1 MNNISKL
8 DKDLCT
14 GCSACQQ
21 TCPKGC
27 IELIPGDNGFLYP
40 SIDTDICID
49 CGKCLKVC
57 PAYNKMEPR
66 TPLHCYAAYNKDED
80 LRLKS
85 SSGGVFIEI
94 AKYVIN
100 LGGVVFGAVFDDTWN
115 VHHVAAQ
122 TIEEVYPMMGSKYVQ
137 SRIENTF
144 IEAKKYLKEG
154 RYVLFSGTPC
164 QIAGL
169 NRFLVK
175 DYSNLITMDMVC
187 HGVPGIK
194 QWNAYLDELKGY
206 FLAKYRSNNL
216 KFSNISFRDKRDSW
230 EKFHLSFRISVG
242 KQTIDFS
249 HDTSTDAYLKGF
261 LSDLYLRESCYTC
274 PSKSLS
280 SRSDFMVGDLWGY
293 RGILSSSYNIKN
305 GYSVFIVNTYKGANI
320 LEKISSLSLLEVS
333 FEQVLNSN
341 PNIIKQAVKNKYLV
355 DRFSKRKEVFTMAVK
370 KTLEVP
376 LWYRIINK
384 IKRLCIK

>member
-40 SIDTDICID
+40 SIDTNICID

-115 VHHVAAQ
+115 VHHVAAS

-206 FLAKYRSNNL
+206 FLAK
-216 KFSNISFRDKRDSW
+216 
-230 EKFHLSFRISVG
+230 
-242 KQTIDFS
+242 
-249 HDTSTDAYLKGF
+249 
-261 LSDLYLRESCYTC
+261 
-274 PSKSLS
+274 
-280 SRSDFMVGDLWGY
+280 
-293 RGILSSSYNIKN
+293 
-305 GYSVFIVNTYKGANI
+305 
-320 LEKISSLSLLEVS
+320 
-333 FEQVLNSN
+333 
-341 PNIIKQAVKNKYLV
+341 
-355 DRFSKRKEVFTMAVK
+355 
-370 KTLEVP
+370 
-376 LWYRIINK
+376 
-384 IKRLCIK
+384 

>member
-40 SIDTDICID
+40 SIDTNICID

-175 DYSNLITMDMVC
+175 DYSNLITIDLVC
-187 HGVPGIK
+187 HGVPGIE
-194 QWNAYLDELKGY
+194 QWNDYIKDI
-206 FLAKYRSNNL
+206 RNVNNN
-216 KFSNISFRDKRDSW
+216 SSIEYISFRDKRESW
-230 EKFHLSFRISVG
+230 QKYHISFKFLNNNGESKIYTERAGDNSFMR
-242 KQTIDFS
+242 
-249 HDTSTDAYLKGF
+249 GF
-261 LSDLYLRESCYTC
+261 LNDLYLRESCYVC
-274 PSKSLS
+274 PSKMFASM
-280 SRSDFMVGDLWGY
+280 SDFTFGDLWGY
-293 RGILSSSYNIKN
+293 KTLGYADDVAKNGIALLVVNTIKTNKIISDISSIFRKEISYNE
-305 GYSVFIVNTYKGANI
+305 A
-320 LEKISSLSLLEVS
+320 LL
-333 FEQVLNSN
+333 SN
-341 PNIIKQAVKNKYLV
+341 PNLIEQTKKDAYKIGRYKK
-355 DRFSKRKEVFTMAVK
+355 FCKRYSFNVSID
-370 KTLEVP
+370 KTLVFP
-376 LWYRIINK
+376 LWKRIINK
-384 IKRLCIK
+384 IKILCIK